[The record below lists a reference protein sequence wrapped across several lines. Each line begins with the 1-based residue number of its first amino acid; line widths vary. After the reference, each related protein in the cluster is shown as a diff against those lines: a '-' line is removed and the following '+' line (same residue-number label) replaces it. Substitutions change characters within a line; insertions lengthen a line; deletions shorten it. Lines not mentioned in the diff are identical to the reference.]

1 MPNAID
7 NFQNFYAQY
16 RNTPAAPAQSGMA
29 ASVQPTAGNPP
40 AYNPYA
46 SSYTPSPGRST
57 PQPLGTQQP
66 VGAQPQPWN
75 NPNYPQQPGYPQ
87 PTYPQ
92 PTAQPQ
98 PTYPAG
104 YPQPGYPQP
113 GYAPGMPGYQG
124 PISQTLGAFRGVVN
138 DKGYDEFVQK
148 TAPVIDT
155 AIPLITGI
163 VGLFNKKK
171 PEQPAATPSTATSVY
186 VPNQQPPSQ
195 PPVYQQYP
203 GYQQP
208 AYPQPGYQQPAYPQP
223 GYQQPYGGTPPFNP
237 TGGGD
242 WSTQVNQ
249 GIQGVAGLVNA
260 IGGLFK

>member
-7 NFQNFYAQY
+7 NFQSFYSQY
-16 RNTPAAPAQSGMA
+16 RNAPAAPAQGTTA
-29 ASVQPTAGNPP
+29 PAQPGVGNAP

-46 SSYTPSPGRST
+46 SGYTPDPRRGT

-75 NPNYPQQPGYPQ
+75 NPNYPQQPGQQLPGQ
-87 PTYPQ
+87 QVP
-92 PTAQPQ
+92 AQ
-98 PTYPAG
+98 TSYPAG
-104 YPQPGYPQP
+104 YPQPGYPQQ
-113 GYAPGMPGYQG
+113 AGMPGYQG
-124 PISQTLGAFRGVVN
+124 PLTQTLGAFRGVVN

-171 PEQPAATPSTATSVY
+171 PDQPAQNPQTVQTMPGALPGQT
-186 VPNQQPPSQ
+186 PPSPGAVYAPNTQ
-195 PPVYQQYP
+195 PV
-203 GYQQP
+203 
-208 AYPQPGYQQPAYPQP
+208 YQQPAYPQP
-223 GYQQPYGGTPPFNP
+223 GYQQPYPGTPPFSP
-237 TGGGD
+237 TGGND
-242 WSTQVNQ
+242 WGAQVNQ

>member
-16 RNTPAAPAQSGMA
+16 RNTPVAPTQPGMA
-29 ASVQPTAGNPP
+29 ASVQPNAGNAP
-40 AYNPYA
+40 NPYA
-46 SSYTPSPGRST
+46 SSYTPDPRRGT
-57 PQPLGTQQP
+57 PQPLGNQQP
-66 VGAQPQPWN
+66 VGQPQPWN

-87 PTYPQ
+87 PGYPQ
-92 PTAQPQ
+92 PTQ
-98 PTYPAG
+98 PTG

-113 GYAPGMPGYQG
+113 GYPQQPGMPGYPG

-163 VGLFNKKK
+163 VGLFSKKK
-171 PEQPAATPSTATSVY
+171 PEQPAQTPSTANSVY
-186 VPNQQPPSQ
+186 VPNGQ
-195 PPVYQQYP
+195 P
-203 GYQQP
+203 GYPQP
-208 AYPQPGYQQPAYPQP
+208 TQPTYPQPTYPQPGYQQPGYYPGYPQP
-223 GYQQPYGGTPPFNP
+223 GYGTPPFSP
-237 TGGGD
+237 TGGND
-242 WSTQVNQ
+242 WSQQVNQ